1 MPLETLLA
9 LLSTV
14 PSWAV
19 VLYVH
24 IVAAGIWLGSAAV
37 NVLGLVPASLR
48 SKDPLLA
55 LQAYKATMRIQ
66 YYSLL
71 LALAS
76 GAGVVFYRGLDAY
89 SDDTAVLAVKLVLG
103 LLAAGLLAWKR
114 QKLGDRLRR
123 GTGVMV
129 FLAMEAVTLLVGL
142 ILVMLGVILRV

>member
-1 MPLETLLA
+1 MPPETLLA
-9 LLSTV
+9 LLSIA

-19 VLYVH
+19 VLYAH
-24 IVAAGIWLGSAAV
+24 IVAAGIWLGSVAV
-37 NVLGLVPASLR
+37 NVLGLVPASLK

-103 LLAAGLLAWKR
+103 LLAVGLLAWKR

-129 FLAMEAVTLLVGL
+129 FLAIEAVTLLVGL